1 MEFKLSSC
9 SKANSHASGIN
20 RIIMEFKLKII
31 NKQKQVGA
39 ELIES

>member
-1 MEFKLSSC
+1 MNRKLIWQVIMR
-9 SKANSHASGIN
+9 IN